1 MVATVHSDPY
11 AIFMRK
17 IGYSVGLEFTA
28 ERMGNLV
35 SKYLK
40 DRDITTTSWNELVT
54 GVKDQ
59 GNWGRDKSAEKH
71 IGDFFQSLRLI
82 QRTAGDV
89 LVLENLDA
97 LAIAIKLLDDNEKM
111 VIAQNFILL
120 WAILVNDG
128 EIFVNLLLANFDE
141 KLTKKILNAM
151 MLQKRRKVLELFKG
165 KVSPQKINRVI
176 TIERQDKNK
185 GSAGSGHSIASLVR
199 TKPLQAERG
208 SKLLTDVTNQIMF
221 SEDYLRKVPPR
232 RRDWAISLGLWDEV
246 VGLTP
251 CGQDFLDTLRQS
263 GYIDRQDCF
272 TFWPMEYELVRS
284 GFRQDLFGYK
294 TKSLWACLEDFGRA
308 YASLQVH
315 SPSVNDAD
323 IVVELVCRMMKVF
336 RSLHVRKIMLRRE
349 LPATIAYPAIFA
361 LHCAQGQPII
371 NFPDAIKQEQLG
383 DRRRLALRL
392 SRYTGSTL
400 SVNR

>member
-1 MVATVHSDPY
+1 MAATVHSDPY

-17 IGYSVGLEFTA
+17 IGYSVGLEYTA

-35 SKYLK
+35 SRYLH

-54 GVKDQ
+54 GIKDQ
-59 GNWGRDKSAEKH
+59 GYWGRDKSAEKN

-97 LAIAIKLLDDNEKM
+97 LAIVIELLDDDEKK

-128 EIFVNLLLANFDE
+128 EIFINLLLANFDE
-141 KLTKKILNAM
+141 KLTKKLLTAM
-151 MLQKRRKVLELFKG
+151 MLRKRKKALELFKG

-176 TIERQDKNK
+176 TIERQEKNK
-185 GSAGSGHSIASLVR
+185 GSAGSGQSIASLVR
-199 TKPLQAERG
+199 TEPLQAERG
-208 SKLLTDVTNQIMF
+208 SKLLTEVTNEIVF
-221 SEDYLRKVPPR
+221 SEDYFRKVPPR
-232 RRDWAISLGLWDEV
+232 RRDWATSLGLWDEV
-246 VGLTP
+246 RGLTQ
-251 CGQDFLDTLRQS
+251 CGQNFLDTLRQS
-263 GYIDRQDCF
+263 GYIDTQNCF
-272 TFWPMEYELVRS
+272 TYWPMDYELVRS

-294 TKSLWACLEDFGRA
+294 AKSLWACLADFGRA
-308 YASLQVH
+308 YASLQVQ
-315 SPSVNDAD
+315 SPSVSDAD
-323 IVVELVCRMMKVF
+323 IVFEHVCRMMKVF

-349 LPATIAYPAIFA
+349 LPTTIAYPAIFA
-361 LHCAQGQPII
+361 LHCAQGQSII
-371 NFPDAIKQEQLG
+371 DFPNAIEQEQLG

-392 SRYTGSTL
+392 SRYTGSAL
-400 SVNR
+400 SVKK